1 MRKKNVW
8 SSMWLLCLVVLFA
21 GGSTPVQA
29 NVSFLE
35 QVQGQQTAV
44 VVYPLNPSAE
54 RFTRNALSRVEGIL
68 LDNGVD
74 VLDREKAEELKD
86 VFKTLDDPGAFVTAE
101 TFVENSEKL
110 AIKGLVALYLSVDDQ
125 KGLAE
130 YYTATAHVDVRYIG
144 GEDAQVH
151 ALATPP
157 MGAPGSP
164 PSDGLTRNSAVINA
178 VQRAVDSACEK
189 LGFELIDPATP
200 RSVSLT
206 LEGPLNVPEGLEIS
220 RSSTKGSSIKKY
232 AQLEDEAWRGE
243 DVTCAVLAPG
253 GSMGAV
259 GGYIVDTDFRR
270 KPQRLY
276 GSRVHLIDVKA
287 GKDILALDCHTV
299 EKKAGHEKGTRKIL
313 DCMFVHN
320 WRYLSAVTGNA
331 LFLWDTERGRLM
343 GSAIL
348 TKPLKKAELG
358 LGRTPEGS
366 YLVIRSGSKQLA
378 YKITR
383 KKK

>member
-1 MRKKNVW
+1 MRISFNGSLTVF
-8 SSMWLLCLVVLFA
+8 LTILFLSQAPVCHATA
-21 GGSTPVQA
+21 GA
-29 NVSFLE
+29 SFLE

-44 VVYPLNPSAE
+44 VVYPLNSAAE

-101 TFVENSEKL
+101 TFVENSENL

-144 GEDAQVH
+144 EEDAQVH

-178 VQRAVDSACEK
+178 VQRAVDNACQK

-200 RSVSLT
+200 RSVLLT
-206 LEGPLNVPEGLEIS
+206 LEGPVNKPEGLTIS
-220 RSSTKGSSIKKY
+220 RSSSKGSSIKKY
-232 AQLEDEAWRGE
+232 AKLEDEAWRGE

-287 GKDILALDCHTV
+287 GQEILALDCHTV

-320 WRYLSAVTGNA
+320 WRYLSAVTGNE

-343 GSAIL
+343 ASAIL
-348 TKPLKKAELG
+348 TKPLKKATLG
-358 LGRTPEGS
+358 LGQTAEGS
-366 YLVIRSGSKQLA
+366 FLVIRSGSKQLA
-378 YKITR
+378 YKIIR
-383 KKK
+383 KK

>member
-1 MRKKNVW
+1 MRISFNWALTVF
-8 SSMWLLCLVVLFA
+8 LAILFLSQVSICRA
-21 GGSTPVQA
+21 AASA
-29 NVSFLE
+29 SFLE

-44 VVYPLNPSAE
+44 VVYPLNPKAE
-54 RFTRNALSRVEGIL
+54 RFTRNALSRIEGIL

-74 VLDREKAEELKD
+74 VLDREKAEALKD

-144 GEDAQVH
+144 AEDAKVH

-178 VQRAVDSACEK
+178 VQRSVDNVCQE

-200 RSVSLT
+200 RSVALV
-206 LEGPLNVPEGLEIS
+206 LEGPVSVPDGLEIS
-220 RSSTKGSSIKKY
+220 RTSSQGSSLKKY
-232 AQLEDEAWRGE
+232 ARLEDEAWRGE
-243 DVTCAVLAPG
+243 DVTCAVIAPG
-253 GSMGAV
+253 GSTGAV

-276 GSRVHLIDVKA
+276 GSRVHLIDVEA
-287 GKDILALDCHTV
+287 GQEILALDCHTV

-313 DCMFVHN
+313 DCMFVLN
-320 WRYLSAVTGNA
+320 WRYLSAVTGNEV
-331 LFLWDTERGRLM
+331 FLWDTERGRRM
-343 GSAIL
+343 ASAIL
-348 TKPLKKAELG
+348 TKPLKKAKLG

-366 YLVIRSGSKQLA
+366 YLVISSGSKQLA

-383 KKK
+383 KK

>member
-1 MRKKNVW
+1 MRLSFVGVMIICLAIVW
-8 SSMWLLCLVVLFA
+8 GSHVPICRSA
-21 GGSTPVQA
+21 GNA
-29 NVSFLE
+29 SFLE
-35 QVQGQQTAV
+35 QVQGQRTAA
-44 VVYPLNPSAE
+44 VVYPLNPAAE

-68 LDNGVD
+68 MDNGVD

-125 KGLAE
+125 KGLAD

-144 GEDAQVH
+144 EEDAQVH

-164 PSDGLTRNSAVINA
+164 PSDGLTRNSAIINA
-178 VQRAVDSACEK
+178 VQRAVDNACGK
-189 LGFELIDPATP
+189 LGFELLDPATP
-200 RSVSLT
+200 RSVTLA
-206 LEGPLNVPEGLEIS
+206 LEGPLAAPEGLS
-220 RSSTKGSSIKKY
+220 LTRTSAKGAPIKKY
-232 AQLEDEAWRGE
+232 ARLEDEAWRGE
-243 DVTCAVLAPG
+243 DVTCAVMAPG

-287 GKDILALDCHTV
+287 GQEIMALDCHTV

-313 DCMFVHN
+313 DCMFVRN
-320 WRYLSAVTGNA
+320 WRYLSAVTGNEV
-331 LFLWDTERGRLM
+331 FLWDTERGRLM
-343 GSAIL
+343 ASTRLA
-348 TKPLKKAELG
+348 KPLKKAELG
-358 LGRTPEGS
+358 LGRTSDES
-366 YLVIRSGSKQLA
+366 FLVIRSGSKQLA

-383 KKK
+383 KK

>member
-1 MRKKNVW
+1 MRLSIKLALTVFPAF
-8 SSMWLLCLVVLFA
+8 LFMCQVSVAQAAA
-21 GGSTPVQA
+21 GA
-29 NVSFLE
+29 SFLE
-35 QVQGQQTAV
+35 QIQGQQTAV
-44 VVYPLNPSAE
+44 VVYHLNPAAE

-68 LDNGVD
+68 MDNGVE
-74 VLDREKAEELKD
+74 VLDRERVEELKD

-144 GEDAQVH
+144 QEDAQVH

-157 MGAPGSP
+157 MGSPGSP

-178 VQRAVDSACEK
+178 VQRAVDKACQD

-200 RSVSLT
+200 RSVSLA
-206 LEGPLNVPEGLEIS
+206 LEGPVSVPEGLTITKT
-220 RSSTKGSSIKKY
+220 SSKGSSIKKY
-232 AQLEDEAWRGE
+232 ARLEKEAWRGE
-243 DVTCAVLAPG
+243 DVTCEVMAPG

-287 GKDILALDCHTV
+287 GQEILALDCHTV
-299 EKKAGHEKGTRKIL
+299 EKKAGHEKGTRKVL

-320 WRYLSAVTGNA
+320 WRYLSAVTGNEV
-331 LFLWDTERGRLM
+331 FLWDTERGRLM
-343 GSAIL
+343 ASTRLA
-348 TKPLKKAELG
+348 KPFKKAELG

-366 YLVIRSGSKQLA
+366 YLVIRSGTKQLA
-378 YKITR
+378 YKIAR
-383 KKK
+383 KK